1 MEDKNY
7 DIYKEKKNTNVGLI
21 VGVLCAMIIVSIV
34 SSAIT
39 YSLMS
44 KGQMQLIGANN
55 TTYTVENV
63 ENPVVAV
70 AQISGPSVVGVSV
83 TYYEQSYWGELA
95 EGEAE
100 GSGVIYSEDGYIITN
115 YHVIEQAV
123 DSSNSVVKVT
133 LSNKEEYEAKIVGAD
148 ETTDLALLKIEA
160 QGLTPAKFANSDE
173 INVGEYAIAIGN
185 PLGKEF
191 AGSVTVGYIS
201 AVNRTITADGRTYNV
216 IQTDAAINPGNS
228 GGALVNSKGEVIGIN
243 TVKISDESVEGLGF
257 AIPSNYTLKIVE
269 ELKENGKIVRPYIGI
284 YGIDLNESLA
294 SRNKLVEGIYVY
306 KVTTN
311 SPAEE
316 LGLQRGDV
324 IVEFDGQKV
333 TTVNE
338 LNTIKNEKK
347 IGDKVTIKDFI
358 KFETKVQKGRVI
370 TKVNSD
376 EKMEIPDTIV
386 AKVSLSENFKKEV
399 KKVCEK

>member
-1 MEDKNY
+1 MEDRSY
-7 DIYKEKKNTNVGLI
+7 DIYKEKKNSNVGLI
-21 VGVLCAMIIVSIV
+21 VGILCAMVVVSII

-70 AQISGPSVVGVSV
+70 AEITGPSVVGVSV
-83 TYYEQSYWGELA
+83 TFYEQSFWGELA

-115 YHVIEQAV
+115 YHVIQEAV
-123 DSSNSVVKVT
+123 NSSNSAVKVT
-133 LSNKEEYEAKIVGAD
+133 LANKEEYEAKIVGAD

-160 QGLTPAKFANSDE
+160 TGLTPAKFADSDK

-228 GGALVNSKGEVIGIN
+228 GGALVNSKGEVVGIN

-257 AIPSNYTLKIVE
+257 AIPSNYALKIIE

-284 YGIDLNESLA
+284 YGIDLDKTLA
-294 SRNKLVEGIYVY
+294 SRNNLVEGVYIY
-306 KVTTN
+306 KISAN
-311 SPAEE
+311 SPAQE

-333 TTVNE
+333 LTINE
-338 LNTIKNEKK
+338 INTIKNEKN
-347 IGDKVTIKDFI
+347 IGDKVKIKVYRDGDY
-358 KFETKVQKGRVI
+358 KEGVLTLG
-370 TKVNSD
+370 SD
-376 EKMEIPDTIV
+376 ENVYTSN
-386 AKVSLSENFKKEV
+386 VSN
-399 KKVCEK
+399 

>member
-1 MEDKNY
+1 MEDRSY
-7 DIYKEKKNTNVGLI
+7 DIYKEKKNSNVGLI
-21 VGVLCAMIIVSIV
+21 VGILCAMVVVSII

-70 AQISGPSVVGVSV
+70 AEITGPSVVGVSV
-83 TYYEQSYWGELA
+83 TFYEQSFWGELA

-115 YHVIEQAV
+115 YHVIQEAV
-123 DSSNSVVKVT
+123 NSSNSAVKVI
-133 LSNKEEYEAKIVGAD
+133 LANKEEYEAKIVGAD

-160 QGLTPAKFANSDE
+160 TGLTPAKFADSDK

-228 GGALVNSKGEVIGIN
+228 GGALVNSKGEVVGIN

-257 AIPSNYTLKIVE
+257 AIPSNYALKIIE

-284 YGIDLNESLA
+284 YGIDLDKTLA
-294 SRNKLVEGIYVY
+294 SRNNLVEGVYIY
-306 KVTTN
+306 KISAN
-311 SPAEE
+311 SPAQE

-333 TTVNE
+333 LTINE
-338 LNTIKNEKK
+338 INTIKNEKN
-347 IGDKVTIKDFI
+347 IGDKVKIKVYRDGDY
-358 KFETKVQKGRVI
+358 KEGVLTLG
-370 TKVNSD
+370 SD
-376 EKMEIPDTIV
+376 EN
-386 AKVSLSENFKKEV
+386 VSTSNV
-399 KKVCEK
+399 TN

>member
-1 MEDKNY
+1 MEDRSY
-7 DIYKEKKNTNVGLI
+7 DIYKEKKNSNVGLI
-21 VGVLCAMIIVSIV
+21 VGILCAMVVVSII

-70 AQISGPSVVGVSV
+70 AEITGPSVVGVSV
-83 TYYEQSYWGELA
+83 TFYEQSFWGELA

-115 YHVIEQAV
+115 YHVIQEAV
-123 DSSNSVVKVT
+123 NSSNSAVKVT
-133 LSNKEEYEAKIVGAD
+133 LANKEEYEATIVGAD

-160 QGLTPAKFANSDE
+160 EGLTPAKFADSDK

-201 AVNRTITADGRTYNV
+201 AVNRTITADGRTYHV

-228 GGALVNSKGEVIGIN
+228 GGALVNSKGQVVGIN

-257 AIPSNYTLKIVE
+257 AIPSNYALKIIE

-284 YGIDLNESLA
+284 YGIDLDKTLA
-294 SRNKLVEGIYVY
+294 SRNNLVEGVYIY
-306 KVTTN
+306 KISAN
-311 SPAEE
+311 SPAQE

-333 TTVNE
+333 LTINE
-338 LNTIKNEKK
+338 INTIKNEKN
-347 IGDKVTIKDFI
+347 IGDKVKIKVYRDGDY
-358 KFETKVQKGRVI
+358 KEGVLTLG
-370 TKVNSD
+370 SD
-376 EKMEIPDTIV
+376 EN
-386 AKVSLSENFKKEV
+386 VSTSNV
-399 KKVCEK
+399 TN

>member
-1 MEDKNY
+1 MEDKSY
-7 DIYKEKKNTNVGLI
+7 DIYKEKRNTNVGLI
-21 VGVLCAMIIVSIV
+21 VGILCAMVVVSII
-34 SSAIT
+34 SSVLT

-44 KGQMQLIGANN
+44 KGQMQLVGANN

-70 AQISGPSVVGVSV
+70 AEISGPSVVGVSV
-83 TYYEQSYWGELA
+83 TFYEQSFWGELA

-123 DSSNSVVKVT
+123 NSSNSAVKVT
-133 LSNKEEYEAKIVGAD
+133 LANKEEYEATIVGAD

-160 QGLTPAKFANSDE
+160 EGLTPAKFADSDK

-228 GGALVNSKGEVIGIN
+228 GGALVNSKGEVVGIN

-257 AIPSNYTLKIVE
+257 AIPSNYALKIIE

-284 YGIDLNESLA
+284 YGIDLDKTLA
-294 SRNKLVEGIYVY
+294 SRNNLVEGVYIY
-306 KVTTN
+306 KISAN
-311 SPAEE
+311 SPAQE

-333 TTVNE
+333 LTINE
-338 LNTIKNEKK
+338 INTIKNEKN
-347 IGDKVTIKDFI
+347 IGDKVKIKVYRDGDY
-358 KFETKVQKGRVI
+358 KEGVLTLG
-370 TKVNSD
+370 SD
-376 EKMEIPDTIV
+376 EN
-386 AKVSLSENFKKEV
+386 VSTSNV
-399 KKVCEK
+399 TN

>member
-1 MEDKNY
+1 MEEKNY
-7 DIYKEKKNTNVGLI
+7 EVFKEKKNNKTSLI
-21 VGVLCAMIIVSIV
+21 IGILCAMVIVSIV

-70 AQISGPSVVGVSV
+70 AKIAGPSVVGVSV

-100 GSGVIYSEDGYIITN
+100 GSGVVYTEDGYIITN
-115 YHVIEQAV
+115 YHVIEEALN
-123 DSSNSVVKVT
+123 SSNSAVKVT
-133 LSNKEEYEAKIVGAD
+133 LSNNEEYEAKIVGAD
-148 ETTDLALLKIEA
+148 ETTDIALLKVEA
-160 QGLTPAKFANSDE
+160 KGLTPATFADSDE
-173 INVGEYAIAIGN
+173 LSVGEYAIAIGN

-201 AVNRTITADGRTYNV
+201 ALNRTITADGRTYHV

-228 GGALVNSKGEVIGIN
+228 GGALVNSKGQVVGIN

-257 AIPSNYTLKIVE
+257 AIPSNYALKIVE

-284 YGIDLNESLA
+284 YGIDLDETLA
-294 SRNKLVEGIYVY
+294 TRNRLVEGVYIY
-306 KVTTN
+306 KIASS

-316 LGLQRGDV
+316 AGLQRGDV

-333 TTVNE
+333 SSVDEIND
-338 LNTIKNEKK
+338 IKNQKE
-347 IGDKVTIKDFI
+347 IGDKVKVKIYRNGEYKEGTI
-358 KFETKVQKGRVI
+358 TLG
-370 TKVNSD
+370 SD
-376 EKMEIPDTIV
+376 EN
-386 AKVSLSENFKKEV
+386 VSTSNV
-399 KKVCEK
+399 TN

>member
-1 MEDKNY
+1 MEEKNY
-7 DIYKEKKNTNVGLI
+7 ENIKKKKNNKTSLI
-21 VGVLCAMIIVSIV
+21 IGILCVMVIVSIV

-70 AQISGPSVVGVSV
+70 AKIAGPSVVGVSV

-100 GSGVIYSEDGYIITN
+100 GSGVVYTEDGYIITN
-115 YHVIEQAV
+115 YHVIEEALN
-123 DSSNSVVKVT
+123 SSNSAVKVT
-133 LSNKEEYEAKIVGAD
+133 LSNNEEYEAKIVGED
-148 ETTDLALLKIEA
+148 ETTDIALLKVEA
-160 QGLTPAKFANSDE
+160 KGLTPATFADSDE
-173 INVGEYAIAIGN
+173 LSVGEYAIAIGN

-201 AVNRTITADGRTYNV
+201 ALNRTITADGRTYHV

-228 GGALVNSKGEVIGIN
+228 GGALVNSKGQVVGIN

-257 AIPSNYTLKIVE
+257 AIPSNYALKIVE

-284 YGIDLNESLA
+284 YGIDLDETLA
-294 SRNKLVEGIYVY
+294 TRNRLVEGVYIY
-306 KVTTN
+306 KIASS

-316 LGLQRGDV
+316 AGLQRGDV

-333 TTVNE
+333 SSVDEIND
-338 LNTIKNEKK
+338 IKNQKE
-347 IGDKVTIKDFI
+347 IGDKVKVKIYRNGEYKEGTI
-358 KFETKVQKGRVI
+358 TLG
-370 TKVNSD
+370 SD
-376 EKMEIPDTIV
+376 EN
-386 AKVSLSENFKKEV
+386 VSTSNV
-399 KKVCEK
+399 TN

>member
-1 MEDKNY
+1 MEEKNY
-7 DIYKEKKNTNVGLI
+7 EVFKEKKNNKTSLI
-21 VGVLCAMIIVSIV
+21 IGILCVMVIVSIV

-70 AQISGPSVVGVSV
+70 AKIAGPSVVGVSV

-100 GSGVIYSEDGYIITN
+100 GSGVVYTEDGYIITN
-115 YHVIEQAV
+115 YHVIEEALN
-123 DSSNSVVKVT
+123 SSNSAVKVT
-133 LSNKEEYEAKIVGAD
+133 LSNNEEYEAKIVGED
-148 ETTDLALLKIEA
+148 ETTDIALLKVEA
-160 QGLTPAKFANSDE
+160 KGLTPATFADSDE
-173 INVGEYAIAIGN
+173 LSVGEYAIAIGN

-201 AVNRTITADGRTYNV
+201 ALNRTITADGRTYHV

-228 GGALVNSKGEVIGIN
+228 GGALVNSKGQVVGIN

-257 AIPSNYTLKIVE
+257 AIPSNYALKIVE

-284 YGIDLNESLA
+284 YGIDLDETLA
-294 SRNKLVEGIYVY
+294 TRNRLVEGVY
-306 KVTTN
+306 LYKIASS

-316 LGLQRGDV
+316 AGLQRGDV

-333 TTVNE
+333 SSVDEIND
-338 LNTIKNEKK
+338 IKNQKE
-347 IGDKVTIKDFI
+347 IGDKVKVKIYRNGEYKEGTI
-358 KFETKVQKGRVI
+358 TLG
-370 TKVNSD
+370 SD
-376 EKMEIPDTIV
+376 EN
-386 AKVSLSENFKKEV
+386 VSTSNV
-399 KKVCEK
+399 TN

>member
-1 MEDKNY
+1 MEDKSY
-7 DIYKEKKNTNVGLI
+7 DIYKEKRNTNVGLI
-21 VGVLCAMIIVSIV
+21 VGILCAMVVVSII
-34 SSAIT
+34 SSVLT

-44 KGQMQLIGANN
+44 KGQMQLVGANN

-70 AQISGPSVVGVSV
+70 AEITGPSVVGVSV
-83 TYYEQSYWGELA
+83 TFYEQSFWGELA

-115 YHVIEQAV
+115 YHVIQEAV
-123 DSSNSVVKVT
+123 NSSNSAVKVT
-133 LSNKEEYEAKIVGAD
+133 LANKEEYEATIVGAD

-160 QGLTPAKFANSDE
+160 EGLTPAKFADSDK

-228 GGALVNSKGEVIGIN
+228 GGALVNSKGEVVGIN

-257 AIPSNYTLKIVE
+257 AIPSNYALKIIE

-284 YGIDLNESLA
+284 YGIDLDKTLA
-294 SRNKLVEGIYVY
+294 SRNNLVEGVYIY
-306 KVTTN
+306 KISAN
-311 SPAEE
+311 SPAQE

-333 TTVNE
+333 LTINE
-338 LNTIKNEKK
+338 INTIKNEKN
-347 IGDKVTIKDFI
+347 IGDKVKIKVYRDGDY
-358 KFETKVQKGRVI
+358 KEGVLTLG
-370 TKVNSD
+370 SD
-376 EKMEIPDTIV
+376 ENVPTSNV
-386 AKVSLSENFKKEV
+386 TN
-399 KKVCEK
+399 

>member
-1 MEDKNY
+1 MEDKSY

-21 VGVLCAMIIVSIV
+21 VGILCAMVIVSIV

-83 TYYEQSYWGELA
+83 TYYEQSFWGELA

-133 LSNKEEYEAKIVGAD
+133 LANKEEYEAKIVGAD

-160 QGLTPAKFANSDE
+160 QGLTPAKFADSDE
-173 INVGEYAIAIGN
+173 ISVGEYAIAIGN

-228 GGALVNSKGEVIGIN
+228 GGALVNSKGEVVGIN

-257 AIPSNYTLKIVE
+257 AIPSNYALKIIE

-284 YGIDLNESLA
+284 YGIDLDNTLA
-294 SRNKLVEGIYVY
+294 SRNNLVEGVYIYRVSA
-306 KVTTN
+306 N
-311 SPAEE
+311 SPAQE

-333 TTVNE
+333 LTKNE
-338 LNTIKNEKK
+338 INNIKNEKN
-347 IGDKVTIKDFI
+347 IGDKVKIKVYRNG
-358 KFETKVQKGRVI
+358 EYQEGTLTLG
-370 TKVNSD
+370 SD
-376 EKMEIPDTIV
+376 EN
-386 AKVSLSENFKKEV
+386 VSTSNV
-399 KKVCEK
+399 TN

>member
-1 MEDKNY
+1 MEDRSY
-7 DIYKEKKNTNVGLI
+7 DIYKEKKNSNVGLI
-21 VGVLCAMIIVSIV
+21 VGILCAMVVVSII

-70 AQISGPSVVGVSV
+70 AEITGPSVVGVSV
-83 TYYEQSYWGELA
+83 TFYEQSFLGELA

-115 YHVIEQAV
+115 YHVIQEAV
-123 DSSNSVVKVT
+123 NSSNSAVKVT
-133 LSNKEEYEAKIVGAD
+133 LANKEEYEAKIVGAD

-160 QGLTPAKFANSDE
+160 TGLTPAKFADSDK

-228 GGALVNSKGEVIGIN
+228 GGALVNSKGEVVGIN

-257 AIPSNYTLKIVE
+257 AIPSNYALKIIE

-284 YGIDLNESLA
+284 YGIDLDKTLA
-294 SRNKLVEGIYVY
+294 SRNNLVEGVYIY
-306 KVTTN
+306 KISAN
-311 SPAEE
+311 SPAQE

-333 TTVNE
+333 LTINE
-338 LNTIKNEKK
+338 INTIKNEKN
-347 IGDKVTIKDFI
+347 IGDKVKIKVYRDGDY
-358 KFETKVQKGRVI
+358 KEGVLTLG
-370 TKVNSD
+370 SD
-376 EKMEIPDTIV
+376 EN
-386 AKVSLSENFKKEV
+386 VSTSNV
-399 KKVCEK
+399 TN

>member
-7 DIYKEKKNTNVGLI
+7 EVFKEKKNTKAHLI
-21 VGVLCAMIIVSIV
+21 IGVLCAMVIVSIV

-39 YSLMS
+39 YSLMN

-70 AQISGPSVVGVSV
+70 AKIAGPSVVGVSV
-83 TYYEQSYWGELA
+83 TYYEQSYWGQLA

-100 GSGVIYSEDGYIITN
+100 GSGVIYTEDGYIITN
-115 YHVIEQAV
+115 YHVIEEALN
-123 DSSNSVVKVT
+123 SSNSAVKVT
-133 LSNKEEYEAKIVGAD
+133 LSNNEEYEAKIVGAD
-148 ETTDLALLKIEA
+148 ETTDIALLKIEA
-160 QGLTPAKFANSDE
+160 EGLTPATFGNSDE
-173 INVGEYAIAIGN
+173 LSVGEYAIAIGN

-201 AVNRTITADGRTYNV
+201 ALNRTITADGRTYHV

-228 GGALVNSKGEVIGIN
+228 GGALVNSKGQVVGIN

-257 AIPSNYTLKIVE
+257 AIPSNYALKIVE

-284 YGIDLNESLA
+284 YGIDLDETLA
-294 SRNKLVEGIYVY
+294 TRNGLVEGVY
-306 KVTTN
+306 LYKIASS

-316 LGLQRGDV
+316 AGLQRGDV

-333 TTVNE
+333 TSVDEINE
-338 LNTIKNEKK
+338 IKNQKE
-347 IGDKVTIKDFI
+347 IGDKIKVKVYRSGEYKEGTI
-358 KFETKVQKGRVI
+358 TLG
-370 TKVNSD
+370 SD
-376 EKMEIPDTIV
+376 EN
-386 AKVSLSENFKKEV
+386 VSTSNV
-399 KKVCEK
+399 TN